1 MTKIKILLGIIL
13 TLMIVHIFHF
23 GSTLLFWNFW
33 KNINQ
38 HQSKDAYFGA
48 NEFYIHLFVS
58 LLIFFSLLFL
68 LKGLF
73 KIIKESY
80 FNLKSYSYFLRS
92 GYFLLGACITGIIR
106 LSLNATLM
114 KYPESQIA
122 VMLPELLIGIIGF
135 SLITIS
141 SILKEAVFLKQENEL
156 TI

>member
-1 MTKIKILLGIIL
+1 MKKIKILYGIII
-13 TLMIVHIFHF
+13 TLAVVHVFHF
-23 GSTLLFWNFW
+23 GSTLLFFNFW

-38 HQSKDAYFGA
+38 HKSKDSYFGA
-48 NEFYIHLFVS
+48 NEFYIHLFIS
-58 LLIFFSLLFL
+58 ILIFIALLYL
-68 LKGLF
+68 LRGLY

-80 FNLKSYSYFLRS
+80 FNSKSYTYFLMS
-92 GYFLLGACITGIIR
+92 GYFLFGACITGVIT

-135 SLITIS
+135 GLITIS
-141 SILKEAVFLKQENEL
+141 SILKEGVFLKQENDL